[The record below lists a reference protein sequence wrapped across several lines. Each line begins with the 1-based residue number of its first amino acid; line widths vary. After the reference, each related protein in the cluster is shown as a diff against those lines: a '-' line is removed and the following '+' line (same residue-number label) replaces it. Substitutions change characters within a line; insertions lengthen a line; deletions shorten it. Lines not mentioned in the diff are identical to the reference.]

1 MRRRCSLA
9 HGHEAVNPTP
19 QELQDT
25 AGEVTRPHPWGGQ
38 AFHAQPLAGW
48 PLAHCPTQKPPFPLT
63 CTESRPFP
71 EEKLKKKA
79 HSRERERKA
88 KPWRVCPQVTGMG
101 VALVCK
107 SPLTSGTGLWAL
119 PLDTSCLTR
128 VTPLRAPRPASEDAV
143 QLAHAS
149 PRPGDRMQPF
159 QPSPPGFP
167 PQSPGHMAQ
176 GLPGGLSS
184 TLAGEGMGR

>member
-1 MRRRCSLA
+1 MPSPLQAGPWPTVLHRSPRSLSPA
-9 HGHEAVNPTP
+9 
-19 QELQDT
+19 
-25 AGEVTRPHPWGGQ
+25 
-38 AFHAQPLAGW
+38 
-48 PLAHCPTQKPPFPLT
+48 
-63 CTESRPFP
+63 TESRPFP

-79 HSRERERKA
+79 HSREHERKA

-167 PQSPGHMAQ
+167 PQSPGHTAQ